1 MTGASVAFCEILA
14 FCKGICHLY
23 LVIFAIMLM
32 INSGTL
38 NIFCF
43 HLGDVIDLS
52 ASLLQLFCKN
62 VVVVMIMIMIMML
75 QLMDYEPRASLQIP
89 LLLRLGENLPALVKA
104 IESGNTDLVYTVL
117 LHLRENMP
125 LGDFQVL

>member
-1 MTGASVAFCEILA
+1 M
-14 FCKGICHLY
+14 
-23 LVIFAIMLM
+23 VIVVIMSM
-32 INSGTL
+32 I
-38 NIFCF
+38 
-43 HLGDVIDLS
+43 V
-52 ASLLQLFCKN
+52 
-62 VVVVMIMIMIMML
+62 IMIMML
-75 QLMDYEPRASLQIP
+75 QLMDYEPRARLQIP

>member
-1 MTGASVAFCEILA
+1 
-14 FCKGICHLY
+14 
-23 LVIFAIMLM
+23 VII
-32 INSGTL
+32 
-38 NIFCF
+38 
-43 HLGDVIDLS
+43 
-52 ASLLQLFCKN
+52 
-62 VVVVMIMIMIMML
+62 VVVIIM
-75 QLMDYEPRASLQIP
+75 QLMDYEPRARLQIP

>member
-1 MTGASVAFCEILA
+1 
-14 FCKGICHLY
+14 
-23 LVIFAIMLM
+23 M
-32 INSGTL
+32 I
-38 NIFCF
+38 I
-43 HLGDVIDLS
+43 
-52 ASLLQLFCKN
+52 
-62 VVVVMIMIMIMML
+62 VVVIIM
-75 QLMDYEPRASLQIP
+75 QLMDYEPRARLQIP